1 MKNITSDLKHIFFIV
16 VFLLGIT
23 AHSQRQQLGT
33 DLFGAENNYFGNSV
47 ALNTEGTTMVV
58 GSSNANVN
66 GLHSGEVN
74 VYTYNGS
81 QWIERGESL
90 KGEEGDQFGS
100 SVAMTPDGS
109 RIIAGASGATT
120 ANGANTGKA
129 EVFDWDGTQ
138 WIPVGNTINGSFS
151 FNSFGQVVS
160 ISNDGNRVAV
170 SAPNFGANYSILGQV
185 KIYEFDGAIWQQM
198 GAEITG
204 EAVQDVMGIS
214 MQLSADGNRIA
225 IGSQNNDNAANQ
237 AGNIRIFEWSGTAW
251 EQMGAEIGG
260 DAEWSLFGESLS
272 FSEDGNRLVGGA
284 PYFTDRKG
292 YVKILDWDGTSWVQK
307 GQTIY
312 GENIFDEFGDSV
324 ALSTNGTTLTVGAS
338 YSPGGGYRRGQVHV
352 YKLIGNTWEQVEAPI
367 NGLID
372 SEFIGGSLAIS
383 GSGEVV
389 AAASSLSGFHGPYAG
404 VVRVYESGVLK
415 TEDFSSL
422 NKVTIY
428 PVPAKDY
435 VTIDLGE
442 TYSEVSLIQYDILG
456 KEINRL
462 NSFGELKIEFQL
474 KGNSGI
480 YFIKIST
487 ENNSKTI
494 KIVKD

>member
-47 ALNTEGTTMVV
+47 ALNTEGTTMLV

-66 GLHSGEVN
+66 GPLSGEVN

-138 WIPVGNTINGSFS
+138 WIPVGNTINGAFFS
-151 FNSFGQVVS
+151 NLFGQVVS

-237 AGNIRIFEWSGTAW
+237 AGNIRVFEWSGTA
-251 EQMGAEIGG
+251 
-260 DAEWSLFGESLS
+260 
-272 FSEDGNRLVGGA
+272 
-284 PYFTDRKG
+284 
-292 YVKILDWDGTSWVQK
+292 
-307 GQTIY
+307 
-312 GENIFDEFGDSV
+312 
-324 ALSTNGTTLTVGAS
+324 
-338 YSPGGGYRRGQVHV
+338 
-352 YKLIGNTWEQVEAPI
+352 
-367 NGLID
+367 
-372 SEFIGGSLAIS
+372 
-383 GSGEVV
+383 
-389 AAASSLSGFHGPYAG
+389 
-404 VVRVYESGVLK
+404 
-415 TEDFSSL
+415 
-422 NKVTIY
+422 
-428 PVPAKDY
+428 
-435 VTIDLGE
+435 
-442 TYSEVSLIQYDILG
+442 
-456 KEINRL
+456 
-462 NSFGELKIEFQL
+462 
-474 KGNSGI
+474 
-480 YFIKIST
+480 
-487 ENNSKTI
+487 
-494 KIVKD
+494 